1 MYLKKTEENNMLKAL
16 IVLIVALLLFA
27 ITGFLIE
34 LSKNN

>member
-1 MYLKKTEENNMLKAL
+1 MLKAL

-27 ITGFLIE
+27 LTGFLIE